1 METPT
6 ETEAPLD
13 REIKAASGSG
23 EMVVGFAIMGCLMA
37 GGVGIWKATNM
48 ASGLDVF
55 WCLLGA
61 VASFGVVFYIFL
73 GRR

>member
-1 METPT
+1 MNPQT
-6 ETEAPLD
+6 ETETPADP
-13 REIKAASGSG
+13 ETKAANGSG
-23 EMVVGFAIMGCLMA
+23 EMVLGFGILGCLVA

-61 VASFGVVFYIFL
+61 VASFGTVFYIYL